1 MQKFQI
7 RDYKK
12 KNQKSAPRMFDLII
26 NEEGIPFIETKN
38 EKVSHKISLT
48 EAFKQAGKKIEYTIE
63 GQQSTERPDPYYI
76 EVPTAGVVIQH

>member
-1 MQKFQI
+1 MQKYHI
-7 RDYKK
+7 RDYQA

-26 NEEGIPFIETKN
+26 NEDGIPFIETKN

-63 GQQSTERPDPYYI
+63 G
-76 EVPTAGVVIQH
+76 

>member
-1 MQKFQI
+1 MQKYQI
-7 RDYKK
+7 RDYQA

-26 NEEGIPFIETKN
+26 NEDGIPFIETKN
-38 EKVSHKISLT
+38 EKVSRKISLT

-63 GQQSTERPDPYYI
+63 GQQSTERPDPYI

>member
-1 MQKFQI
+1 MQKYQI

-48 EAFKQAGKKIEYTIE
+48 EAFKQAGSGVFFNSSIK
-63 GQQSTERPDPYYI
+63 S
-76 EVPTAGVVIQH
+76 VPFNNSDIRS

>member
-1 MQKFQI
+1 MQKYQI

-38 EKVSHKISLT
+38 EKVSHNFSDGSFQT
-48 EAFKQAGKKIEYTIE
+48 S
-63 GQQSTERPDPYYI
+63 GQEN
-76 EVPTAGVVIQH
+76 